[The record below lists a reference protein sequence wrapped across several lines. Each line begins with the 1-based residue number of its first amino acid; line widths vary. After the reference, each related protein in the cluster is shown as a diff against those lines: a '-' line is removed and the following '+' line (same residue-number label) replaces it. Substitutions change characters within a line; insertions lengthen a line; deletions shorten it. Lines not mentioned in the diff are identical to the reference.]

1 MRPGIADANGDGV
14 LTINEIFS
22 QSVAGLDAN
31 IESLTNPE
39 TLKEIFGM
47 DVLVLQG
54 EFDQFFRENEDTL
67 DPILRADEPRYS
79 FQTSRVE
86 QIADQLSESDI
97 AAVKETLT
105 NLRPEQTEFID
116 ELSALGVAGILRTS
130 YLTYKGNDP
139 DSGDASANANLIF
152 DDEAN
157 IIGGMV
163 TLPPQDGSMTWE
175 NFMGANY
182 FDQDI
187 NFPYENDLLYL
198 TILGH
203 ELEHLGQLS
212 LKSNVDAYEGFES
225 SYSADYIRELDADNA
240 ALNMIR
246 QAFPTKAEAD
256 AYIQYYHAA
265 RTVQTF
271 SNGGQE
277 YRHEFARDALA
288 EGEMINPDAVIDVTS
303 SVFREVRTLMYNYA
317 HEDRLTE
324 QWEQT
329 GRAMNGESL
338 FILKQ
343 MSLSDDY
350 TPQQQAYIGE
360 AIEAFELIGITP
372 VDIREP
378 LPEAEAEVRSE
389 LGSAFDNARDSIA
402 PTPEPEVITPEEPV
416 APVTPEASSAP
427 AT

>member
-1 MRPGIADANGDGV
+1 
-14 LTINEIFS
+14 
-22 QSVAGLDAN
+22 
-31 IESLTNPE
+31 
-39 TLKEIFGM
+39 
-47 DVLVLQG
+47 
-54 EFDQFFRENEDTL
+54 
-67 DPILRADEPRYS
+67 
-79 FQTSRVE
+79 
-86 QIADQLSESDI
+86 
-97 AAVKETLT
+97 
-105 NLRPEQTEFID
+105 
-116 ELSALGVAGILRTS
+116 
-130 YLTYKGNDP
+130 
-139 DSGDASANANLIF
+139 
-152 DDEAN
+152 
-157 IIGGMV
+157 
-163 TLPPQDGSMTWE
+163 
-175 NFMGANY
+175 
-182 FDQDI
+182 
-187 NFPYENDLLYL
+187 
-198 TILGH
+198 
-203 ELEHLGQLS
+203 
-212 LKSNVDAYEGFES
+212 
-225 SYSADYIRELDADNA
+225 
-240 ALNMIR
+240 
-246 QAFPTKAEAD
+246 
-256 AYIQYYHAA
+256 
-265 RTVQTF
+265 
-271 SNGGQE
+271 
-277 YRHEFARDALA
+277 
-288 EGEMINPDAVIDVTS
+288 MINPDAVIDVTS